1 MTANR
6 SIGSVYQSMEPEE
19 VGVQTGRLWIDR
31 LQAFLEVLLLSG
43 LVSSL
48 LASLPFGLTG
58 RDPVS
63 LSNDALSV
71 AAFILLEASILL
83 LLLMFVLR
91 MNRETLLD
99 LGLYRH
105 QWISHLAVGA
115 ALVPV
120 LFFVNAV
127 VAISFKVLLP
137 RYFLER
143 NPLVDLIKTPE
154 DLAVFLFAALYAGGI
169 KEELQRAFILNRFRD
184 HLGGAWFGL
193 AVWSIA
199 FGTGHYVQGLQG
211 VVAATIFGFLF
222 GALYLVRRSL
232 LAPLAAHAL
241 YDTTALLGYWFLNP
255 GTG

>member
-1 MTANR
+1 M
-6 SIGSVYQSMEPEE
+6 QPEE

-58 RDPVS
+58 RDPAS
-63 LSNDALSV
+63 LTNDALSV
-71 AAFILLEASILL
+71 ASFILLEASIVLL
-83 LLLMFVLR
+83 LLLFVLR

-99 LGLYRH
+99 LGLYKHR
-105 QWISHLAVGA
+105 WLSHLAVGA

-120 LFFVNAV
+120 LFLVNAV
-127 VAISFKVLLP
+127 VAISFKVIFP
-137 RYFLER
+137 EYFLER
-143 NPLVDLIKTPE
+143 NPLVDLIRTPK
-154 DLAVFLFAALYAGGI
+154 DLAIFLVAALYAGGI

-184 HLGGAWFGL
+184 HLGGAWLGL
-193 AVWSIA
+193 IIWSIA
-199 FGTGHYVQGLQG
+199 FGAGHYVQGLQG

-222 GALYLVRRSL
+222 GGLYLIRRSL
-232 LAPLAAHAL
+232 LAPLSAHAL
-241 YDTTALLGYWFLNP
+241 YDTTALLGYWFLHP